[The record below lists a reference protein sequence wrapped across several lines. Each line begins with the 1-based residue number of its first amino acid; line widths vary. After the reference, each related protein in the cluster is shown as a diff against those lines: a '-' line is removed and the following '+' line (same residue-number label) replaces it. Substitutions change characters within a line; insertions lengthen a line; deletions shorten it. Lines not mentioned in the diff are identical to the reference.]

1 MNIRMESNGTLGGY
15 RVKNTFTTY
24 GLTVALARL
33 FTGGPAIDTL
43 SIRSGSTVLA
53 TELDEG
59 YPVDQGVVR
68 YQATF
73 NAPATP
79 LSVTSINVHDGTG
92 EIWSTQI
99 ERFVVDTSADPVESP
114 VLLQGN
120 NRYTFAWD
128 LRGSI
133 DILLPDE
140 APALG
145 SGISALNLDSSS
157 SDLAKQIAGLQSRP
171 FSNPDVQL
179 WGADPVGGF
188 PPMESIFPE
197 NVILRDLISSVSATV
212 DGDQVTFGFLMP
224 AIADSGLFGNRYAVL
239 LVDTTLALGVADIG
253 PVGPREADTE
263 ESTAVLTMVS

>member
-1 MNIRMESNGTLGGY
+1 M
-15 RVKNTFTTY
+15 
-24 GLTVALARL
+24 
-33 FTGGPAIDTL
+33 
-43 SIRSGSTVLA
+43 
-53 TELDEG
+53 
-59 YPVDQGVVR
+59 
-68 YQATF
+68 
-73 NAPATP
+73 
-79 LSVTSINVHDGTG
+79 SVTSINVYDGTG
-92 EIWSTQI
+92 EIWRTQI
-99 ERFVVDTSADPVESP
+99 ESFVVDTSADPVESP

-128 LRGSI
+128 LQGSI

-179 WGADPVGGF
+179 WGADPLGGF

-197 NVILRDLISSVSATV
+197 NVILRDLISDVTAAV
-212 DGDQVTFGFLMP
+212 AGDEVTFSFLMP

-253 PVGPREADTE
+253 PVGPRDADTI